1 LRNFLRKEYGDEWF
15 NNREAGEFLMNM
27 WANGQKYSVIELAKM
42 IGYSELNIEPL
53 IVSLRKHLD

>member
-1 LRNFLRKEYGDEWF
+1 
-15 NNREAGEFLMNM
+15 MNM